1 MYDQICSTVF
11 LVFHMDLDTVS
22 RAMLQ
27 AGFAGEDG
35 PSSVFPSVIGWPKY
49 TTRIHGADDKTFFV
63 GEEAQAKRGV
73 LAIKYPIEHG
83 MCMNYV
89 RNYERLW

>member
-1 MYDQICSTVF
+1 M
-11 LVFHMDLDTVS
+11 
-22 RAMLQ
+22 Q

-35 PSSVFPSVIGWPKY
+35 PSSVFPSVVGWPKY
-49 TTRIHGADDKTFFV
+49 TTRIHGSDDKTFFV

-83 MCMNYV
+83 QCTDPLGFMSCAASIVLNM
-89 RNYERLW
+89 